1 MATPLKRPPEGPG
14 AIFGTNSYL
23 LNCHHDGYSFD
34 ETPEGLATIFGA
46 PEGLKPP
53 MQTKRRSISFR
64 KCKKLQLGFAKICT
78 RLADDR
84 QAIAHLGEGLFES
97 WSGSKFALT
106 DLTLRA
112 GVGRE

>member
-97 WSGSKFALT
+97 W
-106 DLTLRA
+106 R
-112 GVGRE
+112 GVNFL